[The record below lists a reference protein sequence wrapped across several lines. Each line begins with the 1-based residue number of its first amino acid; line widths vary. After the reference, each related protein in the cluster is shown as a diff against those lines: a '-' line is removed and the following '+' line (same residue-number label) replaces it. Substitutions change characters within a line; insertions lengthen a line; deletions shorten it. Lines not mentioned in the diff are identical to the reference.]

1 MTLTSQS
8 TPHSFS
14 ILNIPPAQLANLE
27 QLGYSDMTPIQAMA
41 LPAILAG
48 NDIIAKA
55 KTGSGKTA
63 AFGIGILESIQV
75 NIFQTQCLVLCPTR
89 ELATQVSQE
98 LRRLARYLPNVK
110 ITTLCGGIPKIKQD
124 ISLMRPAHIIVGTPG
139 RIFDHLSKNTL
150 KLNHLKT
157 WVLDEA
163 DRMLD
168 MGFSEVMDSII
179 EYIPKNR
186 QTLLFSATYP
196 DQIAAMSAKIQTKPI
211 HIAVE
216 SHHDIAK
223 ISQLFFAVTRS
234 EKLAALYTILAHFQP
249 ESCLIFCNT
258 KRETQVICD
267 ALMDKDI
274 SALALNGDLEQR
286 ERDQVLVRFS
296 NGSCRIL
303 VATDVA
309 ARGLDIKAL
318 SMVINYDIAL
328 DAETHIHRIGRTGRA
343 GLEGHAISLY
353 HDHDR
358 HRLDAIEANL
368 KTQVIW
374 GDLQA
379 LDCHHIEKNNKNI
392 ESKKLT
398 LRIEAGRKAKIR
410 AGDILGAL
418 TGDLGLQSDDIGKID
433 LFDMYACVAITDHIA
448 DRAFSTLK
456 EIKIKGRYVYVHILE

>member
-1 MTLTSQS
+1 MTLSPTL
-8 TPHSFS
+8 TPASFS
-14 ILNIPPAQLANLE
+14 ALGIAPEQLANLE
-27 QLGYSDMTPIQAMA
+27 LLGYLEMTPIQAMA
-41 LPAILAG
+41 LPPILAG
-48 NDIIAKA
+48 KDIVAKA

-63 AFGIGILESIQV
+63 AFGIGILESITV
-75 NIFQTQCLVLCPTR
+75 NTFQTQSLVLCPTR

-139 RIFDHLSKNTL
+139 RILDHLSKNTL
-150 KLNHLKT
+150 RLNYLKT

-168 MGFSEVMDSII
+168 MGFSDAMDSIM
-179 EYIPKNR
+179 EFIPAQR

-196 DQIAAMSAKIQTKPI
+196 DEIASMSAKVQTNPI
-211 HIAVE
+211 HITVD
-216 SHHDIAK
+216 SHQDTVK
-223 ISQLFFAVTRS
+223 ISQLFFAVTRT
-234 EKLAALYTILAHFQP
+234 EKFAALQTILAHYQP
-249 ESCLIFCNT
+249 ESCIIFCNT
-258 KRETQVICD
+258 KRETLSVCD
-267 ALMDKDI
+267 ALIDQGM

-318 SMVINYDIAL
+318 SLVINYDMAL
-328 DAETHIHRIGRTGRA
+328 DAETHVHRIGRTGRA

-358 HRLDAIEANL
+358 HRLEAIEADL
-368 KTQVIW
+368 KTHIIW
-374 GDLQA
+374 GDIQA
-379 LDCHHIEKNNKNI
+379 LDHTTANNRGEL
-392 ESKKLT
+392 ESKMLT
-398 LRIEAGRKAKIR
+398 LRIDAGRKAKIR

-418 TGDLGLQSDDIGKID
+418 TGELGLKSEAIGKID
-433 LFDMYACVAITDHIA
+433 LFDMYACVAITDSVA
-448 DRAFSTLK
+448 DRVFSK
-456 EIKIKGRYVYVHILE
+456 QQEIKIKGRFVRVRILE